1 MDVGSSPEA
10 VGGLVAA
17 VVAIVGVTVKW
28 IRDASHRSDAQSGV
42 AFAELH
48 KLFTISTEQLGAER
62 TRVAELTNE
71 KAAALAAN
79 AKMRTELESHARRN
93 ADLGDEVRTLTA
105 QRDEAR
111 AQVVELTAE
120 IERERQRFLEQLL
133 RAADA
138 RERKDP

>member
-28 IRDASHRSDAQSGV
+28 IRDASHRSDAQNAV

-48 KLFTISTEQLGAER
+48 KLFTISTTQLAEER
-62 TRVAELTNE
+62 EKNAKLSEE
-71 KAAALAAN
+71 KADALTAN
-79 AKMRTELESHARRN
+79 AKMRTELEHCAKRAAGLADDLRTAR
-93 ADLGDEVRTLTA
+93 A
-105 QRDEAR
+105 QRDDLA
-111 AQVVELTAE
+111 ADL
-120 IERERQRFLEQLL
+120 ERERQRFLEQLL

-138 RERKDP
+138 RERKDS